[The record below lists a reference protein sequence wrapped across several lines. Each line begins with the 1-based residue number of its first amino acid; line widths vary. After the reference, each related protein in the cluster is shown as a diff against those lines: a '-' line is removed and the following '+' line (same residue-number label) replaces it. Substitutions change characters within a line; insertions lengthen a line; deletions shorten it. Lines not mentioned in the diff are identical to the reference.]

1 MKPSLEER
9 KMEPERARKLRELS
23 LPATDTISE
32 WFSQDQQHRLAR
44 LSDATTPYSK
54 YSVYQVYSEHS
65 KTL

>member
-1 MKPSLEER
+1 MKSSLEER
-9 KMEPERARKLRELS
+9 RIEAEQARELRELA

-32 WFSQDQQHRLAR
+32 WFSQDQQHRLTR
-44 LSDATTPYSK
+44 LSDAATSYSK